1 MVYTYQPLNLV
12 DFFSA
17 FPTEAACEYHLI
29 RVRWPEGMTC
39 GKCHKTDF
47 YPRISTRR
55 MYQCRTCS
63 HFNSPTAGTIF
74 HKTRTSLQRWFLGI
88 FLIASDKR
96 GCSALLLSK
105 QIGVDYD
112 TAWALLQ
119 RIRHAMAKRDA
130 QYQLAESVEM
140 DELFI
145 GAPTEGQKRGRG
157 TDKTPVLVAVSF
169 IKGKQNEEYVGFA
182 KLKAVEQVDAA
193 TVIQFAKMA
202 IKSGSAVRTDGLT
215 VYPALEKHGFE
226 HDPRTVKRRKA
237 HTILPHVHT
246 FISNLRA
253 FVMGTYHGLGEKHLQ
268 QYLDEFC
275 YRFNRRKHQD
285 ELFDRL
291 LRACLEKEEMPLSV
305 LTR

>member
-1 MVYTYQPLNLV
+1 
-12 DFFSA
+12 
-17 FPTEAACEYHLI
+17 
-29 RVRWPEGMTC
+29 
-39 GKCHKTDF
+39 
-47 YPRISTRR
+47 

-74 HKTRTSLQRWFLGI
+74 HKTRTSLQRWFLAI

-96 GCSALLLSK
+96 GYSALLLSK
-105 QIGVDYD
+105 QVGVDYV
-112 TAWALLQ
+112 TAWAMLQ
-119 RIRHAMAKRDA
+119 RIRRAMAKRDA
-130 QYQLAESVEM
+130 QYQLSESVEM

-169 IKGKQNEEYVGFA
+169 FKSKQHKEYVGFA

-193 TVIQFAKMA
+193 TVIRFAKTA
-202 IKSGSAVRTDGLT
+202 IKQGSSVRTDGLT
-215 VYPALEKHGFE
+215 VYPALENHGFR
-226 HDPRTVKRRKA
+226 HDPQVVKQRRA
-237 HTILPHVHT
+237 HNILPHVHI

-291 LRACLEKEEMPLSV
+291 LRACLEKEEMSFSV
-305 LTR
+305 LTQ